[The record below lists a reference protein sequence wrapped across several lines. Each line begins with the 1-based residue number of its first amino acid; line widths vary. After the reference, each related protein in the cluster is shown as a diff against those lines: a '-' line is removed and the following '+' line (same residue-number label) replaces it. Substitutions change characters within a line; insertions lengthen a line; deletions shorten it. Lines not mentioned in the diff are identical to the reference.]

1 MQKRY
6 SRERS
11 LGYEAENYM
20 DGVDNSYKRHAENL
34 DENMDE
40 DYTYKHGTA
49 AAERRG
55 TVSCE
60 IIQRHLTSKL
70 NSGDKY
76 LHPYISVNFEIINE
90 AVKCSNTTH
99 TNNVICVC

>member
-1 MQKRY
+1 MCSHISQLSWQKKNLSTVNMQKRY
-6 SRERS
+6 SRQRS

-20 DGVDNSYKRHAENL
+20 DGVDNSYGVDNSCKWHAENL
-34 DENMDE
+34 DENVDE

-60 IIQRHLTSKL
+60 IIQRQLL
-70 NSGDKY
+70 NWTQEAST
-76 LHPYISVNFEIINE
+76 YIHIFL
-90 AVKCSNTTH
+90 
-99 TNNVICVC
+99 